1 MDPLSIAL
9 AAVAGVLSTLSPCVL
24 PLLPAILIGA
34 RSEHRLGP
42 LALAGGLALSFTLLG
57 LLVATIGY
65 SAGLTADHVRSAG
78 GLVMVLVGVVLVVPA
93 AQMSLASAASP
104 VQNWVQSR
112 FGNLSTS
119 GPSGQFGLG
128 ALLGAVWAPCVG
140 PTLGAA
146 SLLAAQGEDLA
157 MVAIVMV
164 AFGLGAALPILVLAG
179 LSQSLARQS
188 AAIAR
193 ALSGLAKAA
202 LGVVLVLVGLLVLTG
217 IDKKLE
223 AALVEW
229 SPEWL
234 TRLTTSL

>member
-1 MDPLSIAL
+1 MDPVSIAL

-42 LALAGGLALSFTLLG
+42 PVLAGGLALSFTVLG
-57 LLVATIGY
+57 LLLATIGY
-65 SAGLTADHVRSAG
+65 AAGLTADHVRSAG
-78 GLVMVLVGVVLVVPA
+78 GLVMVVVGAILMVPG
-93 AQMSLASAASP
+93 AQMRLASTAGP
-104 VQNWVQSR
+104 VQTWAQSR
-112 FGNLSTS
+112 FGKISTS
-119 GPSGQFGLG
+119 GLSGQFGLG

-146 SLLAAQGEDLA
+146 SLLAAQGDDLA
-157 MVAIVMV
+157 MVAVVMM
-164 AFGLGAALPILVLAG
+164 AFGLGAAFPILVLAS

-193 ALSGLAKAA
+193 ALSGPAKAA
-202 LGVVLVLVGLLVLTG
+202 LGVVLVLVGVLVLTG
-217 IDKKLE
+217 TDKQIE
-223 AALVEW
+223 ALLVEL